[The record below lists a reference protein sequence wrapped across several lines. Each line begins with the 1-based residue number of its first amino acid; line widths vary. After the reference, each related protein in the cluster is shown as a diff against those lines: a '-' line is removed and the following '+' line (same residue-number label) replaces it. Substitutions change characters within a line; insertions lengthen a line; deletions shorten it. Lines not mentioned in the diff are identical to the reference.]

1 MGISGKSFSE
11 KSLYNQGF
19 WVLGVNTGYSTVPDV
34 KKYTQYDTVPHTQS
48 ENPFFS

>member
-1 MGISGKSFSE
+1 MGISGKHLSE